1 MRLLPRSLFWRTFL
15 LISLLVLVSTL
26 AWFQIFSFYERGPR
40 VHQIAQT
47 VVSVV
52 NLTRTAMITAQVEK
66 RRDLLLQ
73 LAEREGIRIY
83 PAEDDEQI
91 IEPPPD
97 ILAVHMIMDEVRD
110 VLGAQTRFAMQRN
123 GVPGF
128 WVTFTIEDDEYWVR
142 LPRERIERQ
151 ATLQWLGWGSVA
163 LLLSLA
169 AAGLIVSRLNRPLK
183 ALSHAAIEIGHGR
196 QPAPMEETG
205 PTEVATLTRAFNQ
218 MSRDLARLDEDRALI
233 LAGVS
238 HDLRT
243 PLSRMR
249 LGIEMSGS
257 DASTKEG
264 MITDIEEMDR
274 IISQFLDFARVDGGE
289 IMAPTS
295 VGALVGDIAAHYHK
309 LGHEIATDI
318 GVARDIPLRA
328 LAMRRVI
335 SNLID
340 NALRYGETGIAVTVR
355 EEAAKVMVEVNDRGP
370 GIPAAD
376 AERIKQPFTRL
387 ETARSGKGGSGL
399 GLAIVDR
406 IVRAHGGSFDLLP
419 REGGGL
425 CARISLPAGK
435 GNLGT

>member
-425 CARISLPAGK
+425 CARISLPACK

>member
-355 EEAAKVMVEVNDRGP
+355 EDAAKVMVEVNDRGP

-425 CARISLPAGK
+425 CARISLPACK

>member
-1 MRLLPRSLFWRTFL
+1 MSILPRSLFWRTFL
-15 LISLLVLVSTL
+15 LISMLVLVSTL

-47 VVSVV
+47 VVSVI
-52 NLTRTAMITAQVEK
+52 NLTRTAMITAQAEK

-73 LAEREGIRIY
+73 LAEREDIRIY
-83 PAEDDEQI
+83 PAENDEEI
-91 IEPPPD
+91 IAPPD
-97 ILAVHMIMDEVRD
+97 VPAVQMIVEEVRD

-123 GVPGF
+123 GIPGF
-128 WVTFTIEDDEYWVR
+128 WVTFSIEDDEYWVR

-183 ALSHAAIEIGHGR
+183 ALSRAALEIGRGR
-196 QPAPMEETG
+196 QPAPVAETG

-218 MSRDLARLDEDRALI
+218 MARDLARLDEDRALI

-243 PLSRMR
+243 PLSRLR
-249 LGIEMSGS
+249 LGIEMSGT
-257 DASTKEG
+257 DNAMKEG

-289 IMAPTS
+289 AMAPTP
-295 VGALVGDIAAHYHK
+295 VGTLVAEIAAHYHK
-309 LGHEIATDI
+309 LGHAIATDI
-318 GVARDIPLRA
+318 GVTQNIPLRA

-340 NALRYGETGIAVTVR
+340 NALRYGETGIAVAVR
-355 EEAAKVMVEVNDRGP
+355 EEGAKVIVEVCDHGP

-376 AERIKQPFTRL
+376 AERLKQPFTRL

-419 REGGGL
+419 RDGGGL
-425 CARISLPAGK
+425 CARVSLPAGK
-435 GNLGT
+435 GSKVA

>member
-257 DASTKEG
+257 DETTKEG

-289 IMAPTS
+289 IMAQTS
-295 VGALVGDIAAHYHK
+295 LGALVADIAAHYHK
-309 LGHEIATDI
+309 LGHEITTDI
-318 GVARDIPLRA
+318 GVARDVPLRA

>member
-52 NLTRTAMITAQVEK
+52 NLTRTAMITAQAEK

-128 WVTFTIEDDEYWVR
+128 WVTFNIEDDEYWVR

-183 ALSHAAIEIGHGR
+183 ALSRAAIEIGHGR

-205 PTEVATLTRAFNQ
+205 PAEVATLTRAFNQ

-257 DASTKEG
+257 DETTKEG

-295 VGALVGDIAAHYHK
+295 VGVLVADIAAHYHK
-309 LGHEIATDI
+309 LGHDITTDI

-355 EEAAKVMVEVNDRGP
+355 EEGSNVIVEVSDRGP